1 MSLDHFPA
9 LAIDAL
15 FYALLFGAGV
25 SDLLRF
31 RIPNA
36 IVLAI
41 AVLFLAAAMAAPG
54 KVDWLGH
61 LGAGVAVLV
70 CAAFMFHFNLMGGGD
85 AKMLA
90 AVAFWTGFTAL
101 LPFLVVVSVIGGV
114 LALVLLVLRFVCKRL
129 PAVDWPRLLL
139 PGNPMPYG
147 VAIGGGAAVARFLFP
162 AF

>member
-1 MSLDHFPA
+1 MSLDSFPA
-9 LAIDAL
+9 LAINAL
-15 FYALLFGAGV
+15 FYALLFGAGL

-41 AVLFLAAAMAAPG
+41 AVLFLPAALVASG
-54 KVDWLGH
+54 EVNWLGH
-61 LGAGVAVLV
+61 LGAGVTVLV

-90 AVAFWTGFTAL
+90 AVAFWTGFATL

-114 LALVLLVLRFVCKRL
+114 LALVLLVARFVCKRVPL
-129 PAVDWPRLLL
+129 VDWPRLLL

-147 VAIGGGAAVARFLFP
+147 IAIGGGAAVARLLFP

>member
-1 MSLDHFPA
+1 MPLDQFPA

-15 FYALLFGAGV
+15 FYALLLGAAV

-41 AVLFLAAAMAAPG
+41 AVLFVAAALIAPG
-54 KVDWLGH
+54 KVAWLGH
-61 LGAGVAVLV
+61 LGAGVTVLV
-70 CAAFMFHFNLMGGGD
+70 CTAVMFHFNVMGGGD

-90 AVAFWTGFTAL
+90 AVAFWTGFSSL
-101 LPFLVVVSVIGGV
+101 VPFLVVVSVIGGV
-114 LALVLLVLRFVCKRL
+114 LALALLVIRFVCKRI
-129 PAVDWPRLLL
+129 PSVDWPRLLL

-147 VAIGGGAAVARFLFP
+147 VAIGGGAAVARLLFP

>member
-1 MSLDHFPA
+1 MTLDHFPA

-15 FYALLFGAGV
+15 FYALVFGAGV

-41 AVLFLAAAMAAPG
+41 AVLFLAAALVAPG
-54 KVDWLGH
+54 KIAWLGH
-61 LGAGVAVLV
+61 LGAGVTVLA
-70 CAAFMFHFNLMGGGD
+70 CTAAMFHFNLMGGGD
-85 AKMLA
+85 AKLLA
-90 AVAFWTGFTAL
+90 AVAFWTGFATL

-114 LALVLLVLRFVCKRL
+114 LALILLVLRFVCKRV
-129 PAVDWPRLLL
+129 PSVNWPRLLS

-147 VAIGGGAAVARFLFP
+147 VAIGGGAAVARLLFP

>member
-1 MSLDHFPA
+1 MTLENFPA

-36 IVLAI
+36 IVMAI
-41 AVLFLAAAMAAPG
+41 AVLFLAAALVAPG

-61 LGAGVAVLV
+61 LGAGVTVLV
-70 CAAFMFHFNLMGGGD
+70 CAAVMFHFNLMGGGD

-90 AVAFWTGFTAL
+90 AVAFWTGFATL
-101 LPFLVVVSVIGGV
+101 LQFLVVVSVIGGV
-114 LALVLLVLRFVCKRL
+114 LALVLLVLRFVCKRV
-129 PAVDWPRLLL
+129 PSVDWPRLLL

-147 VAIGGGAAVARFLFP
+147 IAIGGGAAVVRLLFP
-162 AF
+162 VF